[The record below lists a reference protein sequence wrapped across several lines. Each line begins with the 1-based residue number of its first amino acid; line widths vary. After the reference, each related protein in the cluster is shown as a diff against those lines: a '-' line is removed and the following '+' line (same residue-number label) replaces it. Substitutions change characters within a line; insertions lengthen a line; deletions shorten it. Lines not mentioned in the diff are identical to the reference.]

1 MVILFILEGEYIL
14 IFNSIMYVA
23 IFICLTLSLSL
34 CSIIGATVISIGFYA
49 VMWGKA
55 TEEKEDGFG
64 SKESPTIDS
73 LPLLQSYKTEKL

>member
-1 MVILFILEGEYIL
+1 
-14 IFNSIMYVA
+14 MYVA

-55 TEEKEDGFG
+55 SEEKEDGFG